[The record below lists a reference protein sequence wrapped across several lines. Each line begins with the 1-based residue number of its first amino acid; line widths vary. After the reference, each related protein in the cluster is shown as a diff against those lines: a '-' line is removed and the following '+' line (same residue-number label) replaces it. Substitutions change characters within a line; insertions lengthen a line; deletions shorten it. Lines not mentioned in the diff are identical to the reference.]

1 MSKKIN
7 VDYRKI
13 CQEHNGYNDEQMIG
27 MDVHHIDK
35 NRNNNH
41 PKNLTLLTPE
51 EHAKIHENDFILWS
65 RKGSKLGNEAFIK
78 RLKEQ
83 GPTEKEIAHQKR
95 MVEICKKGL
104 HRVPHS
110 EETKKTISENK
121 KNHFIDKTNHP
132 MWGNTKYEV
141 ESPTGEK
148 HIVSGGW
155 KIWCI
160 TRGLN
165 PSNLR
170 AVALGTRKKHKGWKA
185 KIINE

>member
-1 MSKKIN
+1 MAKKIN

-41 PKNLTLLTPE
+41 PTNLTLLTPE
-51 EHAKIHENDFILWS
+51 EHAKIHKNDFILWS

-95 MVEICKKGL
+95 MVEIRKKGL

-121 KNHFIDKTNHP
+121 KIGLEILEYNPYIMIQNSEVYIERLISRTPEKYRESFRIAINTLPEYIEIPTNEVFIV
-132 MWGNTKYEV
+132 G
-141 ESPTGEK
+141 
-148 HIVSGGW
+148 
-155 KIWCI
+155 
-160 TRGLN
+160 
-165 PSNLR
+165 
-170 AVALGTRKKHKGWKA
+170 RKK
-185 KIINE
+185 

>member
-1 MSKKIN
+1 MAKKVL
-7 VDYRKI
+7 VDYRKV
-13 CQEHNGYNDEQMIG
+13 CQEHNGYTKQQMVG
-27 MDVHHIDK
+27 MDVHHIDG
-35 NRNNNH
+35 NRDNNH
-41 PKNLTLLTPE
+41 PSNLLLITPE
-51 EHAKIHENDFILWS
+51 AHAKLHENDFVKWS

-83 GPTEKEIAHQKR
+83 GPTEKEIAHQKKMAELR
-95 MVEICKKGL
+95 KTGL

-121 KNHFIDKTNHP
+121 KKHFIDKTNHP
-132 MWGNTKYEV
+132 MWGNTTYEI

-148 HIVSGGW
+148 HKVSGGW
-155 KIWCI
+155 KDWCLSK
-160 TRGLN
+160 GLN

-170 AVALGTRKKHKGWKA
+170 SVALGQRKEHKGWKA